1 MYPVSKDRDDQ
12 ICFDAKPDDPRP
24 LILYGASTPPFQRLV
39 KRTIASAVHN
49 VNNADRDPRAECE
62 KLAAQWA
69 ERVGATLKET
79 KASAVTAAFTGN
91 ALLRVRATVAHDSY
105 EQLISCCCEG
115 DEHQQ
120 TSKGDAD
127 LSPVERIVRDPATLG
142 INTVKLSEAAL
153 ATKQSPS
160 FAGSMKSAA

>member
-1 MYPVSKDRDDQ
+1 LPKAASN
-12 ICFDAKPDDPRP
+12 
-24 LILYGASTPPFQRLV
+24 GA
-39 KRTIASAVHN
+39 AS
-49 VNNADRDPRAECE
+49 RAAGECE

-105 EQLISCCCEG
+105 ERLITCRCEG
-115 DEHQQ
+115 SEHQQ

-127 LSPVERIVRDPATLG
+127 LSPVERNVRDPATLG